1 MFSSSLVCILSC
13 LLLGEEP
20 AVAPPG
26 GTDRVVCVSEPA
38 CSDRWYA
45 SVEFLWWYLKKD
57 DIPEVLTTGPD
68 GSSGIPG
75 DPGVRVL
82 YGGAIISR
90 HDRFIGIRPTVGY
103 WFDNE
108 HTMGIEASAF
118 FLERDSSI
126 LHLKRITGNLFRTYI
141 DANTG
146 ELATEQFSGDLP
158 SGITRRG
165 SVQVYGRKEIYGEDI
180 RGLFQ
185 LHQDE
190 SWRWYG
196 VVGAKFLQFRN
207 QLNIV
212 NTGYD
217 EPELNVL
224 YGVEDNYYAYD
235 RFYGAQIGV
244 KVEKH
249 NGPWFAN
256 CMLTCGLGGNEQ
268 RLRTD
273 GRREVRTPLSRDV
286 RPVGLLVQY
295 SNIVDETRVAFS
307 AVPELQV
314 NLGFEPTEWFKVQ
327 LGYSFMA
334 WTNVL
339 RAGDQVDLVV
349 NTDQINGP
357 NYTGPARPTIPW
369 AESTFWAQGFSVGFE
384 FSW

>member
-1 MFSSSLVCILSC
+1 MVASWLVCILSC
-13 LLLGEEP
+13 CLLGEETP
-20 AVAPPG
+20 AAPVVG
-26 GTDRVVCVSEPA
+26 ADRVACVAEPVCN
-38 CSDRWYA
+38 DRWYA

-57 DIPEVLTTGPD
+57 DIPNLVTTGPD

-75 DPGVRVL
+75 DAGVRVM

-90 HDRFIGIRPTVGY
+90 HDRFIGVRPTLGY

-108 HTMGIEASAF
+108 HTMGVEGSLF

-126 LHLKRITGNLFRTYI
+126 LHLKRTTGNLYRLYI
-141 DANTG
+141 DAETG
-146 ELATEQFSGDLP
+146 EYATEQFSGFLP
-158 SGITRRG
+158 SGVERRG
-165 SVQVYGRKEIYGEDI
+165 SLQVYGRKEIYGEDV

-185 LHQDE
+185 LHQDD

-196 VVGAKFLQFRN
+196 VLGAKFLQFRN

-235 RFYGAQIGV
+235 RFYGGQIGL
-244 KVEKH
+244 KVETH

-256 CMLTCGLGGNEQ
+256 CMLACGLGMNDQ

-273 GRREVRTPLSRDV
+273 AAREVRTPLSQDK
-286 RPVGLLVQY
+286 RPIGLLVQY
-295 SNIVDETRVAFS
+295 SNIVDETRWVFS

-314 NLGFEPTEWFKVQ
+314 NLGWEPTEWFKMQV
-327 LGYSFMA
+327 GYSFMA

-357 NYTGPARPTIPW
+357 DYIGSARPTIPW
-369 AESTFWAQGFSVGFE
+369 TESTFWAQGFSVGFE

>member
-1 MFSSSLVCILSC
+1 MIASWLVCILSC
-13 LLLGEEP
+13 CLVGDETLTVPTAGADRFSFVPEP
-20 AVAPPG
+20 
-26 GTDRVVCVSEPA
+26 VCH
-38 CSDRWYA
+38 DRWYA

-57 DIPEVLTTGPD
+57 DIPDLITTGPD

-75 DPGVRVL
+75 DPGVRVM

-90 HDRFIGIRPTVGY
+90 HDRFIGVRPTLGF
-103 WFDNE
+103 WFDHE
-108 HTMGIEASAF
+108 QTIGIEGSLF

-126 LHLKRITGNLFRTYI
+126 LHLKRTTGNLYRLYI
-141 DANTG
+141 DAETG
-146 ELATEQFSGDLP
+146 EYATEQFSGLLP
-158 SGITRRG
+158 NGVERRG
-165 SVQVYGRKEIYGEDI
+165 SLQVYGRKEIYGEDV

-196 VVGAKFLQFRN
+196 VLGAKFLQFRN

-256 CMLTCGLGGNEQ
+256 CLLTCGLGGNEQ

-273 GRREVRTPLSRDV
+273 AAREVRTPLSQDKRL
-286 RPVGLLVQY
+286 VGLLVQY
-295 SNIVDETRVAFS
+295 SNTVDETRWAFS

-314 NLGFEPTEWFKVQ
+314 NLGWEPVEWFKAQV
-327 LGYSFMA
+327 GYSFIA

-357 NYTGPARPTIPW
+357 NYSGPARPSIPW
-369 AESTFWAQGFSVGFE
+369 AESTFWAQGFSIGFE